1 MLSSV
6 ATVPSNI
13 EKDVLCAEAAGKSHK
28 ESFVSERLQ
37 AKEHFFE
44 PVKKHKLKIMA
55 DSARKVTLKSTQHK
69 VTELRHQGNVPFSS
83 C

>member
-1 MLSSV
+1 MLSYV
-6 ATVPSNI
+6 AIVPSNI
-13 EKDVLCAEAAGKSHK
+13 EKDILCAEAAGKSHK

-55 DSARKVTLKSTQHK
+55 DSARKVTLKPTSTK
-69 VTELRHQGNVPFSS
+69 
-83 C
+83 